1 MVYPTEGKT
10 SQHGEYLKKKKTF
23 RNTEETS
30 AALGKEKKNLPNM
43 LFAFRIQ

>member
-10 SQHGEYLKKKKTF
+10 PQHAEYFLKKLSEILRKLVLPW
-23 RNTEETS
+23 E
-30 AALGKEKKNLPNM
+30 GKEIPPNM